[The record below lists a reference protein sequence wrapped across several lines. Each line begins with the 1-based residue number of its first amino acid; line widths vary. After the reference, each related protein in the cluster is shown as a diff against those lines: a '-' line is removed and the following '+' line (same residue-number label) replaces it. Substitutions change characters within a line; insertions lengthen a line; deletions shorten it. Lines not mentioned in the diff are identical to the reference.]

1 MEGLMPTQA
10 KAANVAK
17 SVPRQAG
24 EPRPAARQPILD
36 QHGKTHGYHVL
47 FWNGTGR
54 LADRDSGVVV
64 AGIPVDGSPNAV
76 HDAALDAAIDDMTS
90 LDLERLSCGLP
101 AFVTCAAD
109 SLGGEWVRALPPR
122 ITVLELPPDTEAT
135 PALLAA
141 CERLK
146 ASGFRLALA
155 GFTGSPESWS
165 LAELADY
172 VKVDIAQADAAAR
185 RSLFR
190 RLDAY
195 SARAVATHVETQEQ
209 YRDACREGFDL
220 FQGYYFCHPEPLKS
234 HRIPG
239 NRLVHLE
246 ILEDLQNEPAD
257 MNRLSQLV
265 KCDAGLTYRLLRLV
279 NSPVC
284 AMRQEVTSIQSALM
298 LVGEATF
305 RRIAMVAIANDFN
318 AGQPAEILR
327 MAFERGRFC
336 ELAASLCGLSPSEQ
350 YLIGMVSLFPA
361 MLRILMDDL
370 VRLLPLRTEARETL
384 TGKANPES
392 LLLRWREAEEAGDWA
407 ACDALVRANGVDHGQ
422 VMRCHREAIAWADAA
437 LK

>member
-1 MEGLMPTQA
+1 MPTQA

-17 SVPRQAG
+17 SVPGQAG

-36 QHGKTHGYHVL
+36 LHGKTHGYQLL
-47 FWNGTGR
+47 FWNGDGLR
-54 LADRDSGVVV
+54 AGRDSVEA
-64 AGIPVDGSPNAV
+64 AGG
-76 HDAALDAAIDDMTS
+76 AALDASIDATGS
-90 LDLERLSCGLP
+90 VDLEQLACGLP
-101 AFVTCAAD
+101 AFVQCAAD
-109 SLGGEWVRALPPR
+109 SLAEGWVRALPPR
-122 ITVLELPPDTEAT
+122 ITVLELSSDTEAT
-135 PALLAA
+135 PALLAT
-141 CERLK
+141 CGKLK
-146 ASGFRLALA
+146 AAGLRLALA
-155 GFTGSPESWS
+155 GFTGSPEAWP

-172 VKVDIAQADAAAR
+172 IKVDIAQANAAAR

-209 YRDACREGFDL
+209 YGEVCREGFDL
-220 FQGYYFCHPEPLKS
+220 FQGYYFCRPEPLKS

-318 AGQPAEILR
+318 TGQPAEILR

-336 ELAASLCGLSPSEQ
+336 ELAAGLCGLSPSEQ
-350 YLIGMVSLFPA
+350 YLVGMVSLFPA

-370 VRLLPLRTEARETL
+370 VRLLPLRAEAREAL
-384 TGKANPES
+384 TGKANRES

-422 VMRCHREAIAWADAA
+422 VMRCHREAVAWADAA